1 MQYYDIS
8 ARGNYNIEKPF
19 LWLAQKL
26 MGDTQLHFIEM
37 AALQPP
43 ELHMDPE
50 ATRNYEDELIVAAQ
64 MPLSAGDD
72 EEDI

>member
-37 AALQPP
+37 PALQPP

-50 ATRNYEDELIVAAQ
+50 ATRNYEDELKIAAQ

>member
-8 ARGNYNIEKPF
+8 ARSNYNIEKPF

-26 MGDTQLHFIEM
+26 MGDTGLHFIEM
-37 AALQPP
+37 PALQPP

-50 ATRNYEDELIVAAQ
+50 ATRNYEDELKVAAQ